1 MTYVFCKYVLVY
13 EAASKCALATA
24 DTYVNS
30 QNLSSYTKVSIIR
43 FMYICEYFHV
53 YKEVQS
59 VSVRQG
65 INICEL
71 AQLGFIYKSI
81 YSMIHV
87 YL

>member
-1 MTYVFCKYVLVY
+1 MRHVFCKYVLVY
-13 EAASKCALATA
+13 EAASKCILATA

-43 FMYICEYFHV
+43 YMYICEYFHV

-65 INICEL
+65 INICEF
-71 AQLGFIYKSI
+71 AQHGFIYKTI
-81 YSMIHV
+81 YDTCTV